1 MCVSLKWEVICGLY
15 QQPLLPLNLL
25 YVLITLHISF
35 RKLLTLSELLCYNMV
50 YNAVIRLNILFQ
62 GLQSI
67 FDQEMLSFLD
77 ELYSMTDEYTDRWLS
92 SGILSLRILM

>member
-1 MCVSLKWEVICGLY
+1 
-15 QQPLLPLNLL
+15 
-25 YVLITLHISF
+25 
-35 RKLLTLSELLCYNMV
+35 MV
-50 YNAVIRLNILFQ
+50 YNAVIRLSILFQ